1 MSNWLEQLKE
11 VLGEVSDINRA
22 AAVLAWDQETYM
34 PPGGVA
40 NRADQLTT
48 LRRIAH
54 VRFTAEEVGGLID
67 AAEGGTSGLP
77 FDSDEAS
84 LVRVTRRDYEH
95 ARKLPRTSWR
105 TLQGQRRRHGQ
116 SGRRRARTPTLGS
129 SRHPSRRT

>member
-1 MSNWLEQLKE
+1 MSNALLRLQDI
-11 VLGEVSDINRA
+11 LGEVSDINRA

-54 VRFTAEEVGGLID
+54 ITFTADEVGRLLD
-67 AAEGGTSGLP
+67 EAEAEAGSLP

-84 LVRVTRRDYEH
+84 LFRVTRRDYDD
-95 ARKLPRTSWR
+95 ARKLRPE
-105 TLQGQRRRHGQ
+105 LVAEIA
-116 SGRRRARTPTLGS
+116 RAGS
-129 SRHPSRRT
+129 TARPVWEKARQ